1 MSKSSFWQKDQEEI
15 SRISQQ
21 RASLR
26 EKIDLWK
33 KLFQDV
39 EEGKILAE
47 MAFEDSDEHTLRDVE
62 KDIDSLQENIMGLE
76 FQSLLPE
83 PDDRR
88 LQSSTVP
95 AADLFQKLWLFRQL
109 NWQAV
114 C

>member
-47 MAFEDSDEHTLRDVE
+47 MAFEDSDEPTLRDVE
-62 KDIDSLQENIMGLE
+62 KDIDSLQEDIMGLE

-88 LQSSTVP
+88 N
-95 AADLFQKLWLFRQL
+95 FRLSMRQPT
-109 NWQAV
+109 
-114 C
+114 